1 MNKQLDEVYLQLIE
15 ELKSGS
21 VEVSPMLTVETD
33 KLAKHLLNDNVL
45 SCLSDNDEGK
55 LLLNV
60 LTMRGDQDP
69 CWWRTPLGKY
79 VAACV
84 PSSDDKLI
92 SQKDAA
98 QILAV
103 TPGTVAQLVKRGRL
117 ESLDGKP
124 RQYAVLQR
132 MLFKPSDGCPKKK

>member
-1 MNKQLDEVYLQLIE
+1 MEKQLDEVYLQLIE

-21 VEVSPMLTVETD
+21 VEVAPMLTVETD
-33 KLAKHLLNDNVL
+33 KLAKHLLDDNVL
-45 SCLSDNDEGK
+45 NCLSDNDEGR

-60 LTMRGDQDP
+60 LTTKGDQDP

-79 VAACV
+79 IATCV

-103 TPGTVAQLVKRGRL
+103 APGTVAQLVKRGRL

-124 RQYAVLQR
+124 YRHAVLRR
-132 MLFKPSDGCPKKK
+132 MLSKPGRLS